1 MHHTVPAAFFQLHL
15 LREFSVQVLN
25 WIHTWQLWRPF
36 EWTHCHVPEPRDYL
50 NFAASLWEH
59 RYTVVL
65 KAWTHS
71 ATPLRQAV
79 EFKVELMLVI
89 VLWLLASTSIFAQRT
104 ASRWIFS
111 LLYKPLRWL
120 CKKNPSRS
128 AVTQTLRPQLCH
140 VSKSLKSPFSPI
152 PWLGCDDHVYVPKCP
167 EYLPCDWLSHF
178 IEWSEF
184 I

>member
-1 MHHTVPAAFFQLHL
+1 MLRGYTGCWKHSSQILMHHTVPAAFFQLHL
-15 LREFSVQVLN
+15 LREFSVPPHLKGA
-25 WIHTWQLWRPF
+25 QLDSHVAAVEAIWVNSLSCSRTQRLF
-36 EWTHCHVPEPRDYL
+36 E
-50 NFAASLWEH
+50 LWGIFV
-59 RYTVVL
+59 RRSVVL
-65 KAWTHS
+65 KARTHS
-71 ATPLRQAV
+71 ATPLRRAV

-140 VSKSLKSPFSPI
+140 V
-152 PWLGCDDHVYVPKCP
+152 
-167 EYLPCDWLSHF
+167 
-178 IEWSEF
+178 
-184 I
+184 